1 MILGLHHITLICTD
15 AQRTVDFY
23 TGVLGLRLVKRT
35 VNFDDP
41 GSYHLYF
48 GDAVGSPGT
57 AVTFFEWPGAPRGR
71 TGIGATHHFALRVKD
86 RENQLRWK
94 RRLEDFGLSVVGPY
108 DRRYF
113 TSIYFTDPDGVILE
127 IATEGPGFAVDEPL
141 DALGELLIEPS
152 EAMLKGRRD
161 EVAIAAERWPEPVPE
176 ITPAMSLRAG
186 MHHISASSSDLGRT
200 AEFLGGVLGLKRVKR
215 TLNYDLPSEEHWYWG
230 DALGGPGTLITYF
243 GADPSRARRSQ
254 MGAGLTHH
262 YAFAVADEENQEW
275 FRERLVTHHQA
286 ASPVLDRVYFRS
298 VYSRDPDGHIVE
310 LATRGPGFLVDED
323 EATLGEALML
333 PPWLERDRAAIAA
346 GLRPLTATADA
357 RGASPA
363 PPPRSAATSAASART
378 AEDPHGAIAVAAAGA
393 PLASARLALVM
404 VHGRGAGSANIL
416 ELLPQV
422 ARDPVAAGIAALA
435 PEAAGN
441 TWYPQSFL
449 AESARNEPF
458 LSSALR
464 ALERVLAQ
472 IAAAGIPPERTVL
485 LGFSQGACLALE
497 FAARNAQRF
506 GGVVALSGGLI
517 GPPGTP
523 RDYSGS
529 LAGTPV
535 FLGCSDRDAHV
546 PKERVEESAEV
557 LARLGGEVT
566 LRIYP
571 GLGHTVNEDE
581 LAWVRGLLGVFAI

>member
-1 MILGLHHITLICTD
+1 MDNPAIVGLHHITLICTD

-71 TGIGATHHFALRVKD
+71 TGIGGTHHFALRVKD

-113 TSIYFTDPDGVILE
+113 SSIYFNDPDGVILE
-127 IATEGPGFAVDEPL
+127 IATEGPGFGVDETL
-141 DALGELLIEPS
+141 EALGESLIEPS

-176 ITPAMSLRAG
+176 ILPAMSLRAG

-230 DALGGPGTLITYF
+230 DASGGPGTLITYF

-262 YAFAVADEENQEW
+262 YAFAVADDASQEW
-275 FRERLVTHHQA
+275 FRGRLVEHHQA
-286 ASPVLDRVYFRS
+286 ASPVLDRLYFRS

-310 LATRGPGFLVDED
+310 LATRGPGFLIDED
-323 EATLGEALML
+323 EAELGSALKL
-333 PPWLERDRAAIAA
+333 PPWLERDRATIAA
-346 GLRPLTATADA
+346 NLKPLKVTSGEG
-357 RGASPA
+357 GASPA
-363 PPPRSAATSAASART
+363 RGAAASVSAPVAPASSSRE
-378 AEDPHGAIAVAAAGA
+378 EDPHGAITVVAAGA
-393 PLASARLALVM
+393 PLAGARLAIVM
-404 VHGRGAGSANIL
+404 VHGRGA
-416 ELLPQV
+416 
-422 ARDPVAAGIAALA
+422 
-435 PEAAGN
+435 
-441 TWYPQSFL
+441 
-449 AESARNEPF
+449 
-458 LSSALR
+458 
-464 ALERVLAQ
+464 
-472 IAAAGIPPERTVL
+472 
-485 LGFSQGACLALE
+485 
-497 FAARNAQRF
+497 
-506 GGVVALSGGLI
+506 
-517 GPPGTP
+517 
-523 RDYSGS
+523 
-529 LAGTPV
+529 
-535 FLGCSDRDAHV
+535 
-546 PKERVEESAEV
+546 
-557 LARLGGEVT
+557 
-566 LRIYP
+566 
-571 GLGHTVNEDE
+571 
-581 LAWVRGLLGVFAI
+581 